1 MTDEKGIVPTS
12 GQIVR
17 QDMGGQQLEVRAET
31 AAAAVAAQS
40 QAVVQARYIMAMR
53 NPRDLDD
60 VRTKLLKEC
69 ERPGFAHVAR
79 YKKPIGRG
87 IVGFSIRFAEA
98 AARCMKNIESFPQI
112 LWEDDHR
119 RIVRFTVTDLESN
132 LTYSRDV
139 TIDKTVERRS
149 LKDEQV
155 ALSVRT
161 NSQGQPTYLVAAT
174 EDDVSQKQGIAE
186 SKSIRNSILR
196 LVPGDILD
204 ECETKVAETIA
215 NKAAKD
221 PDGERKNIADVF
233 SRLGV
238 MPSHLKQYLGH
249 DLAGSTPAELVHLRE
264 VWSTLKSGEA
274 SWADIMDSKHGKSEN
289 GEKNGLSG
297 VTDRLKAETEAGK
310 KAGADDARWARLL
323 GRIKELTGDDEDA
336 YRQLLGEVS
345 GVYVKAGKGVEGCLA
360 SEKFII
366 EHPVFGNVPPPH
378 PSTTTDTRTPA
389 TDKTKGAKK
398 RAARKPLEE

>member
-1 MTDEKGIVPTS
+1 MTEETGMIQVQP
-12 GQIVR
+12 GQIAR
-17 QDMGGQQLEVRAET
+17 QDMGGQQLTMQAET
-31 AAAAVAAQS
+31 AASAVAAQS
-40 QAVVQARYIMAMR
+40 QAVVQARYIMAIR

-60 VRTKLLKEC
+60 VRTNLLKEC
-69 ERPGFAHVAR
+69 ERPGFAHVSR

-149 LKDEQV
+149 LKQGQV

-161 NSQGQPTYLVAAT
+161 NSEGVPTYLVPAT
-174 EDDVSQKQGIAE
+174 EDDVAQKQGIAE

-204 ECETKVAETIA
+204 ECETKIAETIA
-215 NKAAKD
+215 NRAAKD

-238 MPSHLKQYLGH
+238 MPSNLKQYLGH
-249 DLAGSTPAELVHLRE
+249 ELAGSTPAELIHLRE
-264 VWSTLKSGEA
+264 VWSTLKAGEA
-274 SWADIMDSKHGKSEN
+274 SWPDIMEAKHGKAEN
-289 GEKNGLSG
+289 GEQKNGLGG
-297 VTDRLKAETEAGK
+297 VTDRLKKQADAGK
-310 KAGADDARWARLL
+310 KAGADDARWTRCL
-323 GRIKELTGDDEDA
+323 GRVKELTGDDEEA
-336 YRQLLGEVS
+336 YRHLLDEVQHVYHQAGE
-345 GVYVKAGKGVEGCLA
+345 GVEGCIEA
-360 SEKFII
+360 EKLIV
-366 EHPVFGNVPPPH
+366 EHPVFGAQTPPDAEPLK
-378 PSTTTDTRTPA
+378 P
-389 TDKTKGAKK
+389 KGSKK
-398 RAARKPLEE
+398 KARKPLEE